1 LHQRSRR
8 LIITRYLLPMIR
20 LKKALIPK
28 LPKRRK
34 TGLPPG
40 TIVFTGKQKVEKIDV
55 HYTVFNAETLKEQVI
70 DNQHPGDDYTPDISV
85 VQWYDVR
92 GLHDADLIAR
102 IGGRFGVHA
111 LVLEDIADVNQR
123 PKFEEVE
130 NGLFVI
136 IKDIKFNRA
145 SRKVNTEQVALY
157 VGEGFL
163 LSFQED
169 ADDNFVAIRE
179 RLQSA
184 RGRIRQRKSDYLLFA
199 LLDLTVD
206 GYYLALDEVGEAIE
220 AIETGISTNFNADQR
235 GDIYALKQELLVVRK
250 AITPLREL
258 LNNLI
263 KAENL
268 LLEASSEAF
277 FRDLRDH
284 VFQVTDL
291 VETYREN
298 LNSLQDLFLSEM
310 GHRTNSVMQVLT
322 VVSSIFIPLTFLAGI
337 YGMNFEYIP
346 ELRVRNGY
354 FILLGVMAVVA
365 SGMVLMFKRMKWF

>member
-1 LHQRSRR
+1 ML
-8 LIITRYLLPMIR
+8 R
-20 LKKALIPK
+20 LKKIK
-28 LPKRRK
+28 LPKLTKKRK

-40 TIVFTGKQKVEKIDV
+40 TVVFTGKQKVEKIDV
-55 HYTVFNAETLKEQVI
+55 HYLAYNADTLDEQVI
-70 DNQHPGDDYTPDISV
+70 DNQQTHNIYAPDPTL

-92 GLHDADLIAR
+92 GLHDATLITE
-102 IGGRFGVHA
+102 IGQVFGVHA
-111 LVLEDIADVNQR
+111 LVLEDIVDVNQR
-123 PKFEEVE
+123 PKFEEVD
-130 NGLFVI
+130 NNLFVVV
-136 IKDIKFNRA
+136 KDIKF
-145 SRKVNTEQVALY
+145 SRETQKVITEQIAFY

-169 ADDNFVAIRE
+169 ADDNFGAIRE
-179 RLQSA
+179 RLQLA
-184 RGRIRQRKSDYLLFA
+184 RGRVRQRGSDYLLFA

-206 GYYLALDEVGEAIE
+206 NYFLALDEVGEVIE
-220 AIETGISTNFNADQR
+220 AIEAGISNNFSPDQR
-235 GDIYALKQELLVVRK
+235 GNIYALKQELLIVRK
-250 AITPLREL
+250 AIAPLREL
-258 LNNLI
+258 LGNLLN
-263 KAENL
+263 AENPL
-268 LLEASSEAF
+268 LQESTEAY

-346 ELRVRNGY
+346 ELGYRNGY
-354 FILLGVMAVVA
+354 FVLLGVMGVLALVMVA
-365 SGMVLMFKRMKWF
+365 IFKRMKWF

>member
-1 LHQRSRR
+1 ML
-8 LIITRYLLPMIR
+8 R
-20 LKKALIPK
+20 LKKVKFPK

-40 TIVFTGKQKVEKIDV
+40 TVVFTGKQKVEKIDV
-55 HYTVFNAETLKEQVI
+55 HYLAYNTNTLEEQVI
-70 DNQHPGDDYTPDISV
+70 DNQQTHNIYAPDPTL

-92 GLHDADLIAR
+92 GLHDATLITE
-102 IGGRFGVHA
+102 IGNVFGVHA
-111 LVLEDIADVNQR
+111 LVLEDIVDVNQR

-130 NGLFVI
+130 NNIFVV
-136 IKDIKFNRA
+136 IKDIKFNRE
-145 SRKVNTEQVALY
+145 SQKVVTEQIAFF
-157 VGEGFL
+157 VGEGYL

-179 RLQSA
+179 RLQLA
-184 RGRIRQRKSDYLLFA
+184 RGRVRQRGADYLLFA
-199 LLDLTVD
+199 LLDLTID
-206 GYYLALDEVGEAIE
+206 NYFLALDEVGEVIEEIE
-220 AIETGISTNFNADQR
+220 AGISTNFSPDHR
-235 GDIYALKQELLVVRK
+235 GNIYALKQELLIVRK
-250 AITPLREL
+250 AISPLREL
-258 LNNLI
+258 LGT
-263 KAENL
+263 L
-268 LLEASSEAF
+268 LNADNPLVADSTEPYL
-277 FRDLRDH
+277 RDLRDH

-346 ELRVRNGY
+346 ELGYRDGY
-354 FILLGVMAVVA
+354 FILLGVMAVMA
-365 SGMVLMFKRMKWF
+365 LGMVLMFKRMKWF